1 MRYEFSNE
9 ITNSRTLFMGFA
21 ILLVLFF
28 HAFCTIYNPLGNAN
42 IGYVGVDIFDTVQN
56 FV

>member
-9 ITNSRTLFMGFA
+9 ITNGRTLFMGFA

-42 IGYVGVDIFDTVQN
+42 IGYVGVDI
-56 FV
+56 

>member
-9 ITNSRTLFMGFA
+9 ITNGRTLFMGFA

-28 HAFCTIYNPLGNAN
+28 GTIKY
-42 IGYVGVDIFDTVQN
+42 